1 MAPKCLLNIYVY
13 THKQV
18 FQHLASIEE
27 VALRKELGECR
38 DWWLPRVL
46 KLSDSRVLS
55 SRQNTRWPPL
65 RLRDH
70 CGTGGRNNLRVG
82 SQREGLRS
90 AVFRERRS
98 PLRWSRSSCSC
109 LHNHSSHYH
118 RSGRN
123 SEDHTPP
130 WLPIC
135 WCWILRERGSHCL
148 HLRTHRWAHQAPV
161 NGLKLRVTQ
170 MALVKFRGPQD
181 KTKEHG
187 CGRQVGAGLP
197 GSGESY
203 EKEQVGVSRLHY
215 VQVLN
220 CWMRKLIKVK

>member
-1 MAPKCLLNIYVY
+1 MAPKSLLNICVY

-18 FQHLASIEE
+18 FQHLASTEE
-27 VALRKELGECR
+27 VALRNELGEYR
-38 DWWLPRVL
+38 DRWLPRVL

-55 SRQNTRWPPL
+55 SRQDTRWPPL

-109 LHNHSSHYH
+109 LHNHASHYH

-135 WCWILRERGSHCL
+135 WWWILRERQPLSSLTDPQVSPSGPSE
-148 HLRTHRWAHQAPV
+148 WSE
-161 NGLKLRVTQ
+161 TQ
-170 MALVKFRGPQD
+170 GHSDGP
-181 KTKEHG
+181 G
-187 CGRQVGAGLP
+187 
-197 GSGESY
+197 
-203 EKEQVGVSRLHY
+203 
-215 VQVLN
+215 
-220 CWMRKLIKVK
+220 